1 LTEYSSMCKFI
12 FDFLFSYKKAH
23 DFNKEV
29 IVRGNKIKWIILL
42 VLFTFPSAFL
52 FSQAEQAQEI
62 LEKNQAGVVYL
73 TVLGD
78 EKETVAE
85 GSGFVVEQGVM
96 ATSYLLVSQ
105 AKSVTGKNF
114 KGKKVK
120 IEGILAVDK
129 KLNLAL
135 LKIKGKTPAL
145 SMGNSDELNMGKKV
159 YAVGADHSGEIGA
172 SEGTVRNILEIEPT
186 KRFVETSLSVPQSFN
201 GAPLIDVNGKVLGM
215 IVFLERRLKFILPS
229 NLMKTVQKKSLVKF
243 KNYQHEDYLATF
255 EGAFLA
261 GKVASLLDETGR
273 AQNYLEKVVELSP
286 MNIEPISLLASV
298 YNRQRN
304 YQKAASA
311 YQKVI
316 GLDSNRDDAYY
327 QLGIVNLRLGKYRD
341 AIVPLQKAVELN
353 LNYKD
358 AHFYTGNAYKELK
371 EHAKAVEAYENYLNL
386 KPEDPWEGYYR
397 LGLCRIELKQ
407 LEEAI
412 TALNEA
418 AKEKPQDIKTN
429 YYLAQAYDQANQYEK
444 AEETYK
450 LLAQLSPE
458 EADKYY
464 KAILFMYDK
473 AGNHEKAIEAAKS
486 IIELKPDSMGDI
498 YNLGLMYQKLKK
510 YDEAI
515 KTFNEILAI
524 NPADEYSHSNIGYI
538 YYIQKKYNK
547 SIAAFKKFVE
557 LSPDNADG
565 WFYIG
570 ICNMQLKKF
579 DAALEPLKKTIEL
592 RLDYSNG
599 NAIYNLAICYLNLH
613 DNYSAKELYN
623 KLKAINPQLAQK
635 LKQHIR

>member
-1 LTEYSSMCKFI
+1 MCKFI

-23 DFNKEV
+23 DIYKEV

-52 FSQAEQAQEI
+52 FSQAEQTQEI
-62 LEKNQAGVVYL
+62 LEKNQTGVVHL

-78 EKETVAE
+78 DKEIISE
-85 GSGFVVEQGVM
+85 GSGFVVERGVM

-105 AKSVTGKNF
+105 AKSVAGKNF

-129 KLNLAL
+129 NLNLVL

-159 YAVGADHSGEIGA
+159 YAVGIDEIGEIGA
-172 SEGTVRNILEIEPT
+172 SEGTVRNILELEPT
-186 KRFVETSLSVPQSFN
+186 KRFVETSLSIPQSFN
-201 GAPLIDVNGKVLGM
+201 GAPLADVNGKVLGM

-229 NLMKTVQKKSLVKF
+229 NLIKTVQKKSLVKF
-243 KNYQHEDYLATF
+243 KDYQHEDYLATF
-255 EGAFLA
+255 EGAYLA

-273 AQNYLEKVVELSP
+273 AQIYLEKVVELSP
-286 MNIEPISLLASV
+286 VNIEPISLLASV

-311 YQKVI
+311 YQKI
-316 GLDSNRDDAYY
+316 IELDNNRDDAHY

-341 AIVPLQKAVELN
+341 AIAPLQKAAELN
-353 LNYKD
+353 LDYKD

-371 EHAKAVEAYENYLNL
+371 EYAKAVEAYENYLNL

-464 KAILFMYDK
+464 KTILFMYDK
-473 AGNHEKAIEAAKS
+473 AGNHEKAIEAARS
-486 IIELKPDSMGDI
+486 IIELKPDSTGDI

-515 KTFNEILAI
+515 KTFNEVLAI
-524 NPADEYSHSNIGYI
+524 NPADEYSHSSIGYI

-557 LSPDNADG
+557 LAPDKVDG

-570 ICNMQLKKF
+570 ICNMQIKKF

-592 RLDYSNG
+592 RADYSDG

-623 KLKAINPQLAQK
+623 KLTGINPQLAQK

>member
-1 LTEYSSMCKFI
+1 M
-12 FDFLFSYKKAH
+12 
-23 DFNKEV
+23 
-29 IVRGNKIKWIILL
+29 RGNKIIWVILL

-52 FSQAEQAQEI
+52 FSQAEQPQKI
-62 LEKNQAGVVYL
+62 LETIQTGVVYL
-73 TVLGD
+73 SALGD
-78 EKETVAE
+78 DKEIISE
-85 GSGFVVEQGVM
+85 GSGFVVEKGVM

-105 AKSVTGKNF
+105 AKSVAGKNF

-129 KLNLAL
+129 NLNLAL

-159 YAVGADHSGEIGA
+159 YAVGIDELGKVAV
-172 SEGTVRNILEIEPT
+172 SEGKVRNILEIEPT
-186 KRFVETSLSVPQSFN
+186 KRFVETSLSIPQSFN

-229 NLMKTVQKKSLVKF
+229 NLMKKIPKKSVVKF
-243 KNYQHEDYLATF
+243 KDYQHEDYLATF
-255 EGAFLA
+255 EGAYLT

-273 AQNYLEKVVELSP
+273 AQTYMEKVVELSP
-286 MNIEPISLLASV
+286 TNIEAASLLASV

-316 GLDSNRDDAYY
+316 ELDNDADDAYY
-327 QLGIVNLRLGKYRD
+327 QLGIVNLRLRKYRE
-341 AIVPLQKAVELN
+341 AIAPLHKSVELN
-353 LNYKD
+353 PDYKD
-358 AHFYTGNAYKELK
+358 AYFYAGNAYAELK

-407 LEEAI
+407 FEEAI
-412 TALNEA
+412 TVLNEA

-429 YYLAQAYDQANQYEK
+429 YYLAKTYDQSNQYEK

-450 LLAQLSPE
+450 LLAQISPE

-473 AGNHEKAIEAAKS
+473 AGDHEKAIEAARS

-498 YNLGLMYQKLKK
+498 YNLGLMYQKQKR

-515 KTFNEILAI
+515 KTFNEVLAI
-524 NPADEYSHSNIGYI
+524 NPADEYSSSNIGYI

-557 LSPDNADG
+557 LAPDKADG

-570 ICNMQLKKF
+570 LCYMQIKKYES
-579 DAALEPLKKTIEL
+579 ALEPLKKTIEL
-592 RLDYSNG
+592 QPNYSNG
-599 NAIYNLAICYLNLH
+599 HAIYNLAICYLNLH
-613 DNYSAKELYN
+613 DNYSAKELLN
-623 KLKAINPQLAQK
+623 KLTAINLPLAQK

>member
-1 LTEYSSMCKFI
+1 MRGSKIRWLILFI
-12 FDFLFSYKKAH
+12 LIF
-23 DFNKEV
+23 
-29 IVRGNKIKWIILL
+29 
-42 VLFTFPSAFL
+42 FPSAL
-52 FSQAEQAQEI
+52 IFSQTEQTQEI
-62 LEKNQAGVVYL
+62 LEKNQTGVVYL

-85 GSGFVVEQGVM
+85 GSGFVVEKGVM

-105 AKSVTGKNF
+105 AKSMAGKNF

-129 KLNLAL
+129 NLNLAL

-159 YAVGADHSGEIGA
+159 YAVGGNELGEIGA
-172 SEGTVRNILEIEPT
+172 SEGTVRNILEIETT
-186 KRFVETSLSVPQSFN
+186 KRFIETSLSVPLNFN
-201 GAPLIDVNGKVLGM
+201 GAPLMDVNGKVLGM
-215 IVFLERRLKFILPS
+215 VVFLERTLKFILPS

-243 KNYQHEDYLATF
+243 QDYQHEDYLATF

-273 AQNYLEKVVELSP
+273 AQKYLEKVVKLSP

-304 YQKAASA
+304 YKEAAPA

-316 GLDSNRDDAYY
+316 ELDNNRDDAYY
-327 QLGIVNLRLGKYRD
+327 QLGIVNLRLEKYRD
-341 AIVPLQKAVELN
+341 SIAPLQQAVELN
-353 LNYKD
+353 PDLKD
-358 AHFYTGNAYKELK
+358 AYFYIGNAYKELK
-371 EHAKAVEAYENYLNL
+371 EHAKAVEAYESYLNL
-386 KPEDPWEGYYR
+386 KPEEPWEGYFR
-397 LGLCRIELKQ
+397 LGLSRIELKQ
-407 LEEAI
+407 FEEAT

-429 YYLAQAYDQANQYEK
+429 YYLAQAYEKANQYEK
-444 AEETYK
+444 AEEIYK

-464 KAILFMYDK
+464 KTILFMHDK
-473 AGNHEKAIEAAKS
+473 AGNHEKAIEAARS
-486 IIELKPDSMGDI
+486 IIELKPDSIGDI

-515 KTFNEILAI
+515 KTFNEVLAM
-524 NPADEYSHSNIGYI
+524 NPADQYSHSNIGYI
-538 YYIQKKYNK
+538 YYIQNKYTK
-547 SIAAFKKFVE
+547 SIAAFKKFVK
-557 LSPDNADG
+557 LSPDSADG

-579 DAALEPLKKTIEL
+579 DAALEPLQKTIEL
-592 RLDYSNG
+592 RFDYSNG

-623 KLKAINPQLAQK
+623 KLTPLNPQLAQK
-635 LKQHIR
+635 LKQHLR

>member
-1 LTEYSSMCKFI
+1 M
-12 FDFLFSYKKAH
+12 
-23 DFNKEV
+23 
-29 IVRGNKIKWIILL
+29 RGNKIKWIILL

-52 FSQAEQAQEI
+52 FSQAEQTQEI
-62 LEKNQAGVVYL
+62 LEKNQTGVVHL

-78 EKETVAE
+78 DKEIISE

-105 AKSVTGKNF
+105 AKSVAGKNF

-129 KLNLAL
+129 NLNLAL

-159 YAVGADHSGEIGA
+159 YAVGSDETGEIGA

-201 GAPLIDVNGKVLGM
+201 GAPLADVNGKVLGM
-215 IVFLERRLKFILPS
+215 IVFLERRLKYILPS
-229 NLMKTVQKKSLVKF
+229 NLIKTVQKKSLVKF
-243 KNYQHEDYLATF
+243 KDYQHEDYLATF

-304 YQKAASA
+304 YQKATSA

-316 GLDSNRDDAYY
+316 ELDSNRDDAHY

-341 AIVPLQKAVELN
+341 AIAPLQKAVELN
-353 LNYKD
+353 LDYKD

-371 EHAKAVEAYENYLNL
+371 EYAKAVEAYENYLNL
-386 KPEDPWEGYYR
+386 KPENPWEGYYR

-557 LSPDNADG
+557 LAPDKVDG

-570 ICNMQLKKF
+570 ICNMQIKKY
-579 DAALEPLKKTIEL
+579 DAALEPLEKTIEL

-623 KLKAINPQLAQK
+623 KLTGINPQLAQK

>member
-1 LTEYSSMCKFI
+1 M
-12 FDFLFSYKKAH
+12 
-23 DFNKEV
+23 
-29 IVRGNKIKWIILL
+29 RGNKIKWIIL
-42 VLFTFPSAFL
+42 FTLIFFPSAL
-52 FSQAEQAQEI
+52 TFSQTEQAQEI
-62 LEKNQAGVVYL
+62 LENNQAGVVYL

-85 GSGFVVEQGVM
+85 GSGFVIEQGVM

-129 KLNLAL
+129 NLNLAL

-145 SMGNSDELNMGKKV
+145 SMGNSDELGMGKKV
-159 YAVGADHSGEIGA
+159 YAVGVEETGQIGA

-201 GAPLIDVNGKVLGM
+201 GAPLIGVNGKVLGM

-243 KNYQHEDYLATF
+243 KDYQREDYLATF

-273 AQNYLEKVVELSP
+273 AQNYLEKVVKLSP
-286 MNIEPISLLASV
+286 MNIEPISLLADV

-304 YQKAASA
+304 YQRAASA

-316 GLDSNRDDAYY
+316 ELDNNRDDAYY

-353 LNYKD
+353 PDHKD

-464 KAILFMYDK
+464 KTILFMHDK
-473 AGNHEKAIEAAKS
+473 AGNHEKAIEAARS

-498 YNLGLMYQKLKK
+498 YNLGLMYQKIKK

-515 KTFNEILAI
+515 KTFNEVLAI
-524 NPADEYSHSNIGYI
+524 NPADQYSHSNIGYI
-538 YYIQKKYNK
+538 YYIQKKYSK
-547 SIAAFKKFVE
+547 SIAAFKKFLE

-570 ICNMQLKKF
+570 ICNMQLKKYES
-579 DAALEPLKKTIEL
+579 AIKPLQKTLEL

-599 NAIYNLAICYLNLH
+599 NAIYNLAIVYLNLK

-623 KLKAINPQLAQK
+623 KLTAINPQLAQK
-635 LKQHIR
+635 LKQHLR

>member
-1 LTEYSSMCKFI
+1 MCKFI
-12 FDFLFSYKKAH
+12 FYFSLSYKKTY

-29 IVRGNKIKWIILL
+29 TVRGNKTRWLI
-42 VLFTFPSAFL
+42 L
-52 FSQAEQAQEI
+52 FSLIFFTSALIFSQTEQAQEI
-62 LEKNQAGVVYL
+62 LDKNQTGVVYL

-105 AKSVTGKNF
+105 AKSLAGKNF

-129 KLNLAL
+129 NLNLAL
-135 LKIKGKTPAL
+135 LKIKRKTPAL
-145 SMGNSDELNMGKKV
+145 SLGDSDELGMGKKV
-159 YAVGADHSGEIGA
+159 YAVGADETGEIGA
-172 SEGTVRNILEIEPT
+172 SEGTVRNILEVEPT
-186 KRFVETSLSVPQSFN
+186 KRFVETSLSVPQTFN
-201 GAPLIDVNGKVLGM
+201 GAPLLDVNGKVLGM
-215 IVFLERRLKFILPS
+215 VVFLERRLKFTVPS
-229 NLMKTVQKKSLVKF
+229 NLIKTVQKKSVVKF
-243 KNYQHEDYLATF
+243 KDYQHEDYLETF

-273 AQNYLEKVVELSP
+273 AQKYLEKVVELSP
-286 MNIEPISLLASV
+286 MNIEAVSLLASV

-304 YQKAASA
+304 YQKAASI

-316 GLDSNRDDAYY
+316 ELDDNMYDAHY
-327 QLGIVNLRLGKYRD
+327 QLGIVYLRLGKYRE
-341 AIVPLQKAVELN
+341 AIAPLQKAVELN
-353 LNYKD
+353 PDYKD

-371 EHAKAVEAYENYLNL
+371 EIAEAVEAYENYLNL
-386 KPEDPWEGYYR
+386 KPEEPWEAYYR

-407 LEEAI
+407 FEEAI

-418 AKEKPQDIKTN
+418 AKVKPQDIKTN
-429 YYLAQAYDQANQYEK
+429 YYLAQAYEQASQYEK

-450 LLAQLSPE
+450 LLAKITPE

-464 KAILFMYDK
+464 KTILFMYDK
-473 AGNHEKAIEAAKS
+473 AGIHEKAIEAAKS
-486 IIELKPDSMGDI
+486 IIELKPDSTADI
-498 YNLGLMYQKLKK
+498 YNLGLMYQKHKK

-515 KTFNEILAI
+515 KTFNEVLAI
-524 NPADEYSHSNIGYI
+524 NPADEYSYSNIGYI
-538 YYIQKKYNK
+538 NYLQKKYNS
-547 SIAAFKKFVE
+547 SIAAFRKFVE
-557 LSPDNADG
+557 LAPDNADG

-570 ICNMQLKKF
+570 ICYMQLKKF

-592 RLDYSNG
+592 RPDYSNG

-613 DNYSAKELYN
+613 DNYSAKEMYN
-623 KLKAINPQLAQK
+623 KLKAINPGLAQK
-635 LKQHIR
+635 LSQHIR

>member
-1 LTEYSSMCKFI
+1 MCKFV

-23 DFNKEV
+23 DIYKEV

-42 VLFTFPSAFL
+42 VIFIFPAAFL
-52 FSQAEQAQEI
+52 FSQAEQTQEI

-78 EKETVAE
+78 DKEIISE

-105 AKSVTGKNF
+105 AKSVAGKNF

-129 KLNLAL
+129 NLNLAL

-159 YAVGADHSGEIGA
+159 YAIGSDKNGEIGA

-186 KRFVETSLSVPQSFN
+186 KRFVETSLYIPQSFS
-201 GAPLIDVNGKVLGM
+201 GAPLADVNGKVLGM
-215 IVFLERRLKFILPS
+215 VVFLEMRLKFILPS
-229 NLMKTVQKKSLVKF
+229 NLMQTLQKKSLVKF
-243 KNYQHEDYLATF
+243 KDYQHEDYLATF

-316 GLDSNRDDAYY
+316 ELDNNRDDAHY
-327 QLGIVNLRLGKYRD
+327 QLGIVNLRLRKYRE
-341 AIVPLQKAVELN
+341 AIAPLQKSVELN
-353 LNYKD
+353 PDHKD

-397 LGLCRIELKQ
+397 LGLYRIELKQ
-407 LEEAI
+407 FEEAT

-592 RLDYSNG
+592 RLDYSMG

-623 KLKAINPQLAQK
+623 KLTGINPQLAQK

>member
-1 LTEYSSMCKFI
+1 M
-12 FDFLFSYKKAH
+12 
-23 DFNKEV
+23 
-29 IVRGNKIKWIILL
+29 RGNKIRWLILFIL
-42 VLFTFPSAFL
+42 IFFPSAL
-52 FSQAEQAQEI
+52 IFSQTEQAQEI

-105 AKSVTGKNF
+105 AKSLEGKNF

-120 IEGILAVDK
+120 IQGILAVDK
-129 KLNLAL
+129 NLNIAL
-135 LKIKGKTPAL
+135 LQIKGKAPAL
-145 SMGNSDELNMGKKV
+145 SLGNSDELDMGKKV
-159 YAVGADHSGEIGA
+159 FAVGSNESGEIGA
-172 SEGTVRNILEIEPT
+172 SEGSVKNILEFEPAKGHFEPA
-186 KRFVETSLSVPQSFN
+186 KRFVETSLSVPPSFN

-215 IVFLERRLKFILPS
+215 IVFLERSLKFILPS
-229 NLMKTVQKKSLVKF
+229 NLMKTLQKKSLVKF
-243 KNYQHEDYLATF
+243 KDYQHEDYLTTF

-316 GLDSNRDDAYY
+316 ELDNNRDDAYY
-327 QLGIVNLRLGKYRD
+327 QLGIINLRLGKYRE
-341 AIVPLQKAVELN
+341 AIAPLQKAVELN
-353 LNYKD
+353 PDHKD
-358 AHFYTGNAYKELK
+358 AYFYTGNAYKELK
-371 EHAKAVEAYENYLNL
+371 ELANAVEAYENYLNL

-407 LEEAI
+407 FEEAI

-418 AKEKPQDIKTN
+418 AKEKPQDIKTY

-458 EADKYY
+458 EAENYY
-464 KAILFMYDK
+464 KTILFMYDK
-473 AGNHEKAIEAAKS
+473 AGNTEKAIEAARS
-486 IIELKPDSMGDI
+486 IIELKPDSIGDI
-498 YNLGLMYQKLKK
+498 YNLGLMYQKHKR

-515 KTFNEILAI
+515 KTFNEVLAI

-538 YYIQKKYNK
+538 YYIQNKFSK

-557 LSPDNADG
+557 LAPDNADG

-570 ICNMQLKKF
+570 ICNMQLKKY
-579 DAALEPLKKTIEL
+579 DAAVEPLKKTIEL
-592 RLDYSNG
+592 RPDYSNG

-613 DNYSAKELYN
+613 DNYSAKELHN
-623 KLKAINPQLAQK
+623 KLTAINPQLAQK

>member
-1 LTEYSSMCKFI
+1 MCRFI
-12 FDFLFSYKKAH
+12 FYFLLSYKNAH

-29 IVRGNKIKWIILL
+29 IVRGNKIRWLILFIL
-42 VLFTFPSAFL
+42 IFFPSAL
-52 FSQAEQAQEI
+52 IFSQTEQTQEI
-62 LEKNQAGVVYL
+62 LEKNQRGVVYL

-105 AKSVTGKNF
+105 AKSMAGKNF

-129 KLNLAL
+129 NLNLAL

-159 YAVGADHSGEIGA
+159 YAVGSNESGEIGA

-186 KRFVETSLSVPQSFN
+186 KRFVETSLSIPQSFN
-201 GAPLIDVNGKVLGM
+201 GAPLMDVNGKVLGM
-215 IVFLERRLKFILPS
+215 VVFLERTLKFILPS

-243 KNYQHEDYLATF
+243 KDYQHEDYLATF

-261 GKVASLLDETGR
+261 GKVASLLDETGK
-273 AQNYLEKVVELSP
+273 AQKYLEKVVKLSP

-304 YQKAASA
+304 YREAATA

-316 GLDSNRDDAYY
+316 ELDNNRDDAYY

-341 AIVPLQKAVELN
+341 SIAPLQQAVELN
-353 LNYKD
+353 PDLKD
-358 AHFYTGNAYKELK
+358 AYFYVGNAYKELK
-371 EHAKAVEAYENYLNL
+371 EPAKAVEAYENYLNL
-386 KPEDPWEGYYR
+386 KPEDPWEGYLH
-397 LGLCRIELKQ
+397 LGLSRIELKQ
-407 LEEAI
+407 FEEAS

-418 AKEKPQDIKTN
+418 AKAKPQDIKTN
-429 YYLAQAYDQANQYEK
+429 YYLAQAYEKANQYEK

-458 EADKYY
+458 EADTYY
-464 KAILFMYDK
+464 KSILYMHDK
-473 AGNHEKAIEAAKS
+473 AGNHEKAIETARS
-486 IIELKPDSMGDI
+486 IIELKPDSTQDI

-515 KTFNEILAI
+515 KTFNEVLAM
-524 NPADEYSHSNIGYI
+524 NPADPYSHSNIGYI
-538 YYIQKKYNK
+538 YYIQNKYSK

-579 DAALEPLKKTIEL
+579 VAALEPLKKTIEL
-592 RLDYSNG
+592 RADYSNG

-623 KLKAINPQLAQK
+623 KLTPLNPQLAQK

>member
-1 LTEYSSMCKFI
+1 M
-12 FDFLFSYKKAH
+12 
-23 DFNKEV
+23 
-29 IVRGNKIKWIILL
+29 RGNKIKWIIL
-42 VLFTFPSAFL
+42 FTLIFFPSAL
-52 FSQAEQAQEI
+52 IFSQTEQAQEI

-85 GSGFVVEQGVM
+85 GSGFVVEKGVM

-105 AKSVTGKNF
+105 AKSVAGKNF

-129 KLNLAL
+129 NLNLAL

-145 SMGNSDELNMGKKV
+145 SMGNSDELSMGKKV
-159 YAVGADHSGEIGA
+159 YGVGVDESGEIGA

-243 KNYQHEDYLATF
+243 KDYQHEDYLATF
-255 EGAFLA
+255 EGAYLT

-273 AQNYLEKVVELSP
+273 AQIYLEKVVELSP

-304 YQKAASA
+304 YQRAASA
-311 YQKVI
+311 YQEVI
-316 GLDSNRDDAYY
+316 ELDNNRDDAYY
-327 QLGIVNLRLGKYRD
+327 QLGIVNLRLGKYSD
-341 AIVPLQKAVELN
+341 AIAPLQKAVELN
-353 LNYKD
+353 LDHKD

-386 KPEDPWEGYYR
+386 KPENPWEGYYR

-407 LEEAI
+407 FEEAI

-450 LLAQLSPE
+450 LLAQLTPE

-464 KAILFMYDK
+464 KTILFMYDK
-473 AGNHEKAIEAAKS
+473 AGNHEKAIEAARS
-486 IIELKPDSMGDI
+486 IIELKPDSTGDI
-498 YNLGLMYQKLKK
+498 YNLGLMYQKQKK
-510 YDEAI
+510 YNEAI
-515 KTFNEILAI
+515 KTFNEVLAI
-524 NPADEYSHSNIGYI
+524 NPADEYSHSSIGYI

-557 LSPDNADG
+557 LSPDSADG

-579 DAALEPLKKTIEL
+579 DAALEPLKKTIEI
-592 RLDYSNG
+592 RLEYSNG

-623 KLKAINPQLAQK
+623 KLTGVNPQLAQK
-635 LKQHIR
+635 LKEHIR

>member
-1 LTEYSSMCKFI
+1 
-12 FDFLFSYKKAH
+12 
-23 DFNKEV
+23 
-29 IVRGNKIKWIILL
+29 VRGNKIKWIIL
-42 VLFTFPSAFL
+42 FTLIFFPSAL
-52 FSQAEQAQEI
+52 IFSQTEQAQEI

-78 EKETVAE
+78 DKEIISE
-85 GSGFVVEQGVM
+85 GSGFVVGQGVM

-105 AKSVTGKNF
+105 AKSLVGNNF

-129 KLNLAL
+129 NLNLAL

-145 SMGNSDELNMGKKV
+145 IMGNSDELNMGKKI
-159 YAVGADHSGEIGA
+159 YAVGSDETGEIGA
-172 SEGTVRNILEIEPT
+172 SEGTVRNILELEPT
-186 KRFVETSLSVPQSFN
+186 KRFVETSLSIPQSFN

-243 KNYQHEDYLATF
+243 KDYQHEDYLETF

-286 MNIEPISLLASV
+286 VNIEPISLLASV
-298 YNRQRN
+298 YNNQRN
-304 YQKAASA
+304 YQKAVSA

-316 GLDSNRDDAYY
+316 ELDNNRDDAHY
-327 QLGIVNLRLGKYRD
+327 QLGIVFLRLGKYRD
-341 AIVPLQKAVELN
+341 AIAPLQKSVELN
-353 LNYKD
+353 PDHKD

-386 KPEDPWEGYYR
+386 KPENPWEGYYR

-450 LLAQLSPE
+450 LLAKLSPE
-458 EADKYY
+458 EATNYY
-464 KAILFMYDK
+464 KTILFMYDK

-486 IIELKPDSMGDI
+486 IIELKPDSTGDI
-498 YNLGLMYQKLKK
+498 YNLGLMYQKQKK

-515 KTFNEILAI
+515 KTFNEVLAI

-538 YYIQKKYNK
+538 YYTQKKYNK
-547 SIAAFKKFVE
+547 SIAAFKKHVE
-557 LSPDNADG
+557 LFPDNADG

-623 KLKAINPQLAQK
+623 KLTGVNPQLAQK

>member
-1 LTEYSSMCKFI
+1 
-12 FDFLFSYKKAH
+12 
-23 DFNKEV
+23 
-29 IVRGNKIKWIILL
+29 VRGSKIRWLILFIL
-42 VLFTFPSAFL
+42 IFFPSAL
-52 FSQAEQAQEI
+52 IFSQTEQTQEI
-62 LEKNQAGVVYL
+62 LEKNQTGVVYL

-85 GSGFVVEQGVM
+85 GSGFVVEKGVM

-105 AKSVTGKNF
+105 AKSMAGKNF

-129 KLNLAL
+129 NLNLAL

-159 YAVGADHSGEIGA
+159 YAVGGNELGEIGA
-172 SEGTVRNILEIEPT
+172 SEGTVRNILEIETT
-186 KRFVETSLSVPQSFN
+186 KRFIETSLSVPLNFN
-201 GAPLIDVNGKVLGM
+201 GAPLMDVNGKVLGM
-215 IVFLERRLKFILPS
+215 VVFLERTLKFILPS

-243 KNYQHEDYLATF
+243 QDYQHEDYLATF

-273 AQNYLEKVVELSP
+273 AQKYLEKVVKLSP

-304 YQKAASA
+304 YKEAAPA

-316 GLDSNRDDAYY
+316 ELDNNRDDAYY
-327 QLGIVNLRLGKYRD
+327 QLGIVNLRLEKYRD
-341 AIVPLQKAVELN
+341 SIAPLQQAVELN
-353 LNYKD
+353 PDLKD
-358 AHFYTGNAYKELK
+358 AYFYIGNAYKELK
-371 EHAKAVEAYENYLNL
+371 EHAKAVEAYESYLNL
-386 KPEDPWEGYYR
+386 KPEEPWEGYFR
-397 LGLCRIELKQ
+397 LGLSRIELKQ
-407 LEEAI
+407 FEEAT

-429 YYLAQAYDQANQYEK
+429 YYLAQAYEKANQYEK
-444 AEETYK
+444 AEEIYK

-464 KAILFMYDK
+464 KTILFMHDK
-473 AGNHEKAIEAAKS
+473 AGNHEKAIEAARS
-486 IIELKPDSMGDI
+486 IIELKPDSIGDI

-515 KTFNEILAI
+515 KTFNEVLAM
-524 NPADEYSHSNIGYI
+524 NPADQYSHSNIGYI
-538 YYIQKKYNK
+538 YYIQNKYTK
-547 SIAAFKKFVE
+547 SIAAFKKFVK
-557 LSPDNADG
+557 LSPDSADG

-579 DAALEPLKKTIEL
+579 DAALEPLQKTIEL
-592 RLDYSNG
+592 RFDYSNG

-623 KLKAINPQLAQK
+623 KLTPLNPQLAQK
-635 LKQHIR
+635 LKQHLR

>member
-1 LTEYSSMCKFI
+1 MRGSKIRWLILFI
-12 FDFLFSYKKAH
+12 LIF
-23 DFNKEV
+23 
-29 IVRGNKIKWIILL
+29 
-42 VLFTFPSAFL
+42 FPSAL
-52 FSQAEQAQEI
+52 IFSQTEQTQEI
-62 LEKNQAGVVYL
+62 LEKNQTGVVYL

-85 GSGFVVEQGVM
+85 GSGFVVEKGVM

-105 AKSVTGKNF
+105 AKSMAGKNF

-129 KLNLAL
+129 NLNLAL

-159 YAVGADHSGEIGA
+159 YAVGGNELGEIGA
-172 SEGTVRNILEIEPT
+172 SEGTVRNILEIETT
-186 KRFVETSLSVPQSFN
+186 KRFIETSLSVPLNFN
-201 GAPLIDVNGKVLGM
+201 GAPLMDVNGKVLGM
-215 IVFLERRLKFILPS
+215 VVFLERTLKFILPS

-243 KNYQHEDYLATF
+243 QDYQHEDYLATF

-273 AQNYLEKVVELSP
+273 AQKYLEKVVKLSP

-304 YQKAASA
+304 YKEAAPA

-316 GLDSNRDDAYY
+316 ELDNNRDDAYY
-327 QLGIVNLRLGKYRD
+327 QLGIVNLRLEKYRD
-341 AIVPLQKAVELN
+341 SIAPLQQAVELN
-353 LNYKD
+353 PDLKD
-358 AHFYTGNAYKELK
+358 AYFYIGNAYKELK
-371 EHAKAVEAYENYLNL
+371 EHAKAVEAYESYLNL
-386 KPEDPWEGYYR
+386 KPEEPWEGYFR
-397 LGLCRIELKQ
+397 LGLSRIELKQ
-407 LEEAI
+407 FKEAT
-412 TALNEA
+412 TALKEA

-429 YYLAQAYDQANQYEK
+429 YYLAQAYEKANQYEK
-444 AEETYK
+444 AEEIYK

-464 KAILFMYDK
+464 KTILFMHDK
-473 AGNHEKAIEAAKS
+473 AGNHEKAIEAARS
-486 IIELKPDSMGDI
+486 IIELKPDSIGDI

-515 KTFNEILAI
+515 KTFNEVLAM
-524 NPADEYSHSNIGYI
+524 NPADQYSHSNIGYI
-538 YYIQKKYNK
+538 YYIQNKYTK
-547 SIAAFKKFVE
+547 SIAAFKKFVK
-557 LSPDNADG
+557 LSPDSADG

-579 DAALEPLKKTIEL
+579 DAALEPLQKTIEL
-592 RLDYSNG
+592 RFDYSNG

-623 KLKAINPQLAQK
+623 KLTPLNPQLAQK
-635 LKQHIR
+635 LKQHLR

>member
-1 LTEYSSMCKFI
+1 L
-12 FDFLFSYKKAH
+12 
-23 DFNKEV
+23 EV

-52 FSQAEQAQEI
+52 FSQAEQTQEI
-62 LEKNQAGVVYL
+62 LEKNQTGVIYL
-73 TVLGD
+73 SALGD
-78 EKETVAE
+78 DKEIISE

-105 AKSVTGKNF
+105 AKSVAGKNF

-129 KLNLAL
+129 NLNLAL

-159 YAVGADHSGEIGA
+159 YAVGGDETGEIGA

-186 KRFVETSLSVPQSFN
+186 KRFVETSLSIPQSFN

-243 KNYQHEDYLATF
+243 KDWQHEDYLATF

-261 GKVASLLDETGR
+261 GKAASLLDETGR

-298 YNRQRN
+298 YNKQRN
-304 YQKAASA
+304 YHKAAST

-316 GLDSNRDDAYY
+316 ELDNNRDDAHY

-341 AIVPLQKAVELN
+341 AIAPLQKSVELN
-353 LNYKD
+353 PDYKN

-464 KAILFMYDK
+464 KTILFMYDK
-473 AGNHEKAIEAAKS
+473 AGNHEKAIEAARS
-486 IIELKPDSMGDI
+486 IIELKPDSTGDI

-510 YDEAI
+510 YNEAI
-515 KTFNEILAI
+515 KTFNEVLAI
-524 NPADEYSHSNIGYI
+524 NPADEYSHSSIGYI

-557 LSPDNADG
+557 LSPDKADG

-570 ICNMQLKKF
+570 ICNMQIKKY

-592 RLDYSNG
+592 RPDYSDG

-623 KLKAINPQLAQK
+623 KLTGINPQLAQK

>member
-1 LTEYSSMCKFI
+1 M
-12 FDFLFSYKKAH
+12 
-23 DFNKEV
+23 
-29 IVRGNKIKWIILL
+29 RGNKIKWIILL
-42 VLFTFPSAFL
+42 ILFTFPSAFL
-52 FSQAEQAQEI
+52 FSQAEQTQEI
-62 LEKNQAGVVYL
+62 LEKNQTGVIYL
-73 TVLGD
+73 SALGD
-78 EKETVAE
+78 DKEIISE

-105 AKSVTGKNF
+105 AKSVAGKNF

-129 KLNLAL
+129 NLNLAL

-159 YAVGADHSGEIGA
+159 YAVGGDETGEIGA

-186 KRFVETSLSVPQSFN
+186 KRFVETSLSIPQSFN

-243 KNYQHEDYLATF
+243 KDWQHEDYLATF

-298 YNRQRN
+298 YNKQRN
-304 YQKAASA
+304 YHKAALT

-316 GLDSNRDDAYY
+316 ELDNNRDDAHY

-341 AIVPLQKAVELN
+341 AIAPLQKSAELN
-353 LNYKD
+353 PDYKN

-464 KAILFMYDK
+464 KTILFMYDK
-473 AGNHEKAIEAAKS
+473 AGNHEKAIEAARS
-486 IIELKPDSMGDI
+486 IIELKPDSTGDI

-510 YDEAI
+510 YNEAI
-515 KTFNEILAI
+515 KTFNEVLAI
-524 NPADEYSHSNIGYI
+524 NPADEYSHSSIGYI

-557 LSPDNADG
+557 LSPDKADG

-570 ICNMQLKKF
+570 ICNMQIKKY

-592 RLDYSNG
+592 RPDYSDG

-623 KLKAINPQLAQK
+623 KLRAINPGLAQK
-635 LKQHIR
+635 LNQHIR

>member
-1 LTEYSSMCKFI
+1 
-12 FDFLFSYKKAH
+12 
-23 DFNKEV
+23 
-29 IVRGNKIKWIILL
+29 VRGSKIRWLILFIL
-42 VLFTFPSAFL
+42 IFFPSAL
-52 FSQAEQAQEI
+52 IFSQTEQTQEI
-62 LEKNQAGVVYL
+62 LEKNQTGVVYL

-85 GSGFVVEQGVM
+85 GSGFVVEKGVM

-105 AKSVTGKNF
+105 AKSMAGKNF

-129 KLNLAL
+129 NLNLAL

-159 YAVGADHSGEIGA
+159 YAVGGNELGEIGA
-172 SEGTVRNILEIEPT
+172 SEGTVRNILEIETT
-186 KRFVETSLSVPQSFN
+186 KRFIETSLSVPLNFN
-201 GAPLIDVNGKVLGM
+201 GAPLMDVNGKVLGM
-215 IVFLERRLKFILPS
+215 VVFLERTLKFILPS

-243 KNYQHEDYLATF
+243 QDYQHEDYLATF

-273 AQNYLEKVVELSP
+273 AQKYLEKVVKLSP

-304 YQKAASA
+304 YKEAAPA

-316 GLDSNRDDAYY
+316 ELDNNRDDAYY
-327 QLGIVNLRLGKYRD
+327 QLGIVNLRLEKYRD
-341 AIVPLQKAVELN
+341 SIAPLQQAVELN
-353 LNYKD
+353 PDLKD
-358 AHFYTGNAYKELK
+358 AYFYIGNAYKELK
-371 EHAKAVEAYENYLNL
+371 EPAKAVEAYESYLNL
-386 KPEDPWEGYYR
+386 KPEEPWEGYFR
-397 LGLCRIELKQ
+397 LGLSRIELKQ
-407 LEEAI
+407 FEEAT
-412 TALNEA
+412 TALKEA

-429 YYLAQAYDQANQYEK
+429 YYLAQAYEKANQYEK
-444 AEETYK
+444 AEEIYK

-464 KAILFMYDK
+464 KTILFMHDK
-473 AGNHEKAIEAAKS
+473 AGNHEKAIEAARS
-486 IIELKPDSMGDI
+486 IIELKPDSIGDI

-515 KTFNEILAI
+515 KTFNEVLAM
-524 NPADEYSHSNIGYI
+524 NPADQYSHSNIGYI
-538 YYIQKKYNK
+538 YYIQNKYTK
-547 SIAAFKKFVE
+547 SIAAFKKFVK
-557 LSPDNADG
+557 LSPDSADG

-579 DAALEPLKKTIEL
+579 DAALEPLQKTIEL
-592 RLDYSNG
+592 RFDYSNG

-623 KLKAINPQLAQK
+623 KLTPLNPQLAQK
-635 LKQHIR
+635 LKQHLR

>member
-1 LTEYSSMCKFI
+1 MCKFI
-12 FDFLFSYKKAH
+12 FYFLLSYKNAH

-29 IVRGNKIKWIILL
+29 IVRGNKIRWLILFIL
-42 VLFTFPSAFL
+42 IFFPSAL
-52 FSQAEQAQEI
+52 IFSQTEQTQEI
-62 LEKNQAGVVYL
+62 LEKNQRGVVYL
-73 TVLGD
+73 TALGD

-105 AKSVTGKNF
+105 AKSMAGKNF

-129 KLNLAL
+129 NLNLAL

-159 YAVGADHSGEIGA
+159 YAVGSNELGEIGA
-172 SEGTVRNILEIEPT
+172 SEGTVRNILEIEIT
-186 KRFVETSLSVPQSFN
+186 KRFIETSLSVPLNFN
-201 GAPLIDVNGKVLGM
+201 GAPLMDVNGKVLGM
-215 IVFLERRLKFILPS
+215 VVFLERTLKFILPS
-229 NLMKTVQKKSLVKF
+229 NLIKTVQKKSLVKF
-243 KNYQHEDYLATF
+243 KDYQREDYLATF

-261 GKVASLLDETGR
+261 GKVASLLDETGK
-273 AQNYLEKVVELSP
+273 AQKYLEKVVKLSP
-286 MNIEPISLLASV
+286 MNIESISLLASV

-304 YQKAASA
+304 YREAATA

-316 GLDSNRDDAYY
+316 ELDNNRDDAYY

-341 AIVPLQKAVELN
+341 SIAPLQKAVELN
-353 LNYKD
+353 PDLKD
-358 AHFYTGNAYKELK
+358 AHFYAGNAYKELK
-371 EHAKAVEAYENYLNL
+371 ELAKAVEAYENYLNL

-429 YYLAQAYDQANQYEK
+429 YHLAQAYDQANQYEK

-464 KAILFMYDK
+464 KAILFMHDK
-473 AGNHEKAIEAAKS
+473 AGNHEKAIEAARS
-486 IIELKPDSMGDI
+486 IIELKPDSTQDI

-515 KTFNEILAI
+515 KTFNEVLAM
-524 NPADEYSHSNIGYI
+524 NPADPYSHSNIGYI
-538 YYIQKKYNK
+538 YYIQNKYSK

-579 DAALEPLKKTIEL
+579 DAALKPLQKTIEL
-592 RLDYSNG
+592 RFDYSNG

-623 KLKAINPQLAQK
+623 KLTPLNPQLAQK

>member
-1 LTEYSSMCKFI
+1 M
-12 FDFLFSYKKAH
+12 
-23 DFNKEV
+23 
-29 IVRGNKIKWIILL
+29 RGNKIRWLILFIL
-42 VLFTFPSAFL
+42 IFFPSAL
-52 FSQAEQAQEI
+52 IFSQTEQAQEI
-62 LEKNQAGVVYL
+62 LKKNQTGVVYL

-105 AKSVTGKNF
+105 AKSIVGNNF
-114 KGKKVK
+114 KGKKVN

-129 KLNLAL
+129 NLNLAL
-135 LKIKGKTPAL
+135 LKIKGNTPAL
-145 SMGNSDELNMGKKV
+145 SMGNSDELGMGKKV
-159 YAVGADHSGEIGA
+159 YAVGSDESGEIGA

-215 IVFLERRLKFILPS
+215 IVFLERSLKFILPS
-229 NLMKTVQKKSLVKF
+229 NLMKTLQKKSLVKF
-243 KNYQHEDYLATF
+243 KDYQHEDYLTTF

-316 GLDSNRDDAYY
+316 ELDNNRDDAYY

-341 AIVPLQKAVELN
+341 AIAPLQKAVELN
-353 LNYKD
+353 PDHKD

-371 EHAKAVEAYENYLNL
+371 ELANAVEAYENYLNL

-407 LEEAI
+407 FEEAI

-450 LLAQLSPE
+450 LLAKLSPE

-464 KAILFMYDK
+464 KTILFMYDK

-486 IIELKPDSMGDI
+486 IIELKPDSTGDI
-498 YNLGLMYQKLKK
+498 YNLGLMYQKHNR

-515 KTFNEILAI
+515 KTFNEVLAI

-538 YYIQKKYNK
+538 YYIQNKFSK

-557 LSPDNADG
+557 LAPDKADG

-592 RLDYSNG
+592 RPDYSNG

-623 KLKAINPQLAQK
+623 KLTAINPQLAQK

>member
-1 LTEYSSMCKFI
+1 M
-12 FDFLFSYKKAH
+12 
-23 DFNKEV
+23 
-29 IVRGNKIKWIILL
+29 RGNRVKWLILF
-42 VLFTFPSAFL
+42 VLILFPSTL
-52 FSQAEQAQEI
+52 IFSQTEQAQAI

-78 EKETVAE
+78 EKETIAE
-85 GSGFVVEQGVM
+85 GSGFVVEHGVM

-105 AKSVTGKNF
+105 AESLAGINF

-129 KLNLAL
+129 NLNIAL
-135 LKIKGKTPAL
+135 LKIKGNTPAL
-145 SMGNSDELNMGKKV
+145 SFGNSDELSLGKKV
-159 YAVGADHSGEIGA
+159 YAVGSDETGEIGA
-172 SEGTVRNILEIEPT
+172 SEGTVRTILELEPA
-186 KRFVETSLSVPQSFN
+186 KRFVETSLSPPQSFN

-215 IVFLERRLKFILPS
+215 IAFLERRLKFIIPS
-229 NLMKTVQKKSLVKF
+229 NLMKTLQKKTVVKF
-243 KNYQHEDYLATF
+243 KDYQHEDYLATF

-261 GKVASLLDETGR
+261 GKVASLLDETGI
-273 AQNYLEKVVELSP
+273 AQKYLEKTVELSP
-286 MNIEPISLLASV
+286 MNIEPVSLLASV

-304 YQKAASA
+304 YQKAAST
-311 YQKVI
+311 YQKVVE
-316 GLDSNRDDAYY
+316 LDSNMDDAHY
-327 QLGIVNLRLGKYRD
+327 QLGIVYLRLGKYRD
-341 AIVPLQKAVELN
+341 AIAPLQKAVELN
-353 LNYKD
+353 PDYKD
-358 AHFYTGNAYKELK
+358 AYFYTGNAYKELK
-371 EHAKAVEAYENYLNL
+371 ELAKAVEAYENYLNL

-397 LGLCRIELKQ
+397 LALCRIELKQ
-407 LEEAI
+407 FEEAI

-429 YYLAQAYDQANQYEK
+429 YYLAQAYEQANQYEK

-450 LLAQLSPE
+450 LLAQISPE

-464 KAILFMYDK
+464 KTILFMYDK

-486 IIELKPDSMGDI
+486 IIELKPDSTADI
-498 YNLGLMYQKLKK
+498 YNLGLMYQKHKR

-515 KTFNEILAI
+515 KTFNEVLAI

-538 YYIQKKYNK
+538 HYVQKKYTK

-557 LSPDNADG
+557 LAPDNADG

-592 RLDYSNG
+592 RPDYSNG

-613 DNYSAKELYN
+613 DNYSAKEMYN
-623 KLKAINPQLAQK
+623 KLKTINPELAQK
-635 LKQHIR
+635 LSQHIR

>member
-1 LTEYSSMCKFI
+1 M
-12 FDFLFSYKKAH
+12 
-23 DFNKEV
+23 
-29 IVRGNKIKWIILL
+29 RGNRVKWLILF
-42 VLFTFPSAFL
+42 VLILFPSTL
-52 FSQAEQAQEI
+52 IFSQTEQAQAI

-78 EKETVAE
+78 EKETIAE
-85 GSGFVVEQGVM
+85 GSGFVVEHGVM

-105 AKSVTGKNF
+105 AESLAGINF

-129 KLNLAL
+129 NLNIAL
-135 LKIKGKTPAL
+135 LKIKGNTPAL
-145 SMGNSDELNMGKKV
+145 SFGNSDELSLGKKV
-159 YAVGADHSGEIGA
+159 YAVGSDETGEIGA
-172 SEGTVRNILEIEPT
+172 SEGTVRTILELEPA
-186 KRFVETSLSVPQSFN
+186 KKFVETSLSPPESFN

-215 IVFLERRLKFILPS
+215 IAFLERRLKFIIPS
-229 NLMKTVQKKSLVKF
+229 NLMKTLQKKTVVKF
-243 KNYQHEDYLATF
+243 KDYQHEDYLATF

-261 GKVASLLDETGR
+261 GKVASLLDETGI
-273 AQNYLEKVVELSP
+273 AQKYLEKTVELSP
-286 MNIEPISLLASV
+286 MNIEPVSLLASV

-304 YQKAASA
+304 YQKAAST
-311 YQKVI
+311 YQKVVE
-316 GLDSNRDDAYY
+316 LDSNMDDAHY
-327 QLGIVNLRLGKYRD
+327 QLGIVYLRLGKYRD
-341 AIVPLQKAVELN
+341 AIAPLQKAVELN
-353 LNYKD
+353 PDYKD
-358 AHFYTGNAYKELK
+358 AYFYTGNAYKELK
-371 EHAKAVEAYENYLNL
+371 ELAKAVEAYENYLNL

-407 LEEAI
+407 FEEAI

-429 YYLAQAYDQANQYEK
+429 YYLAQAYEQANQYEK

-450 LLAQLSPE
+450 LLAQISPE
-458 EADKYY
+458 EADRYY
-464 KAILFMYDK
+464 KTILFMYDK

-486 IIELKPDSMGDI
+486 IIELKPDSTADI
-498 YNLGLMYQKLKK
+498 YNLGLMYQKHKR

-515 KTFNEILAI
+515 KTFNEVLAI

-538 YYIQKKYNK
+538 HYVQKKYTK

-557 LSPDNADG
+557 LAPDNADG

-592 RLDYSNG
+592 RPDYSNG

-613 DNYSAKELYN
+613 DNYSAKEMYN
-623 KLKAINPQLAQK
+623 KLKTINPELAQK
-635 LKQHIR
+635 LSQHIR

>member
-1 LTEYSSMCKFI
+1 M
-12 FDFLFSYKKAH
+12 
-23 DFNKEV
+23 
-29 IVRGNKIKWIILL
+29 RGNKIKWIILL
-42 VLFTFPSAFL
+42 VIFTFPSAFL
-52 FSQAEQAQEI
+52 FSQAEQTQEI
-62 LEKNQAGVVYL
+62 LEKNQTGVVHL

-78 EKETVAE
+78 DKEIISE

-105 AKSVTGKNF
+105 AKSVAGKNF

-129 KLNLAL
+129 NLNLAL

-159 YAVGADHSGEIGA
+159 YAVGIDEIGEIGA
-172 SEGTVRNILEIEPT
+172 SEGTVRNILELEPT
-186 KRFVETSLSVPQSFN
+186 KRFVETSLSIPQSFN
-201 GAPLIDVNGKVLGM
+201 GAPLADVNGKVLGM

-243 KNYQHEDYLATF
+243 KDYQHEDYLATF

-273 AQNYLEKVVELSP
+273 AQIYLEKVVELSP
-286 MNIEPISLLASV
+286 VNIEPISLLASV

-304 YQKAASA
+304 YRDAASA

-316 GLDSNRDDAYY
+316 ELDNNRDDAYY

-341 AIVPLQKAVELN
+341 AIAPLQKAVELN
-353 LNYKD
+353 LDYKD

-397 LGLCRIELKQ
+397 LGLSRIELKQ
-407 LEEAI
+407 FEEAI

-464 KAILFMYDK
+464 KTILFMYDK
-473 AGNHEKAIEAAKS
+473 AGNHEKAIEAARS
-486 IIELKPDSMGDI
+486 IIELKPDSTGDI

-515 KTFNEILAI
+515 KTFNEVLAI

-592 RLDYSNG
+592 RFDYSNG

-623 KLKAINPQLAQK
+623 KLTGINPQLAQK

>member
-1 LTEYSSMCKFI
+1 
-12 FDFLFSYKKAH
+12 
-23 DFNKEV
+23 
-29 IVRGNKIKWIILL
+29 VRGNKIKWIILL

-52 FSQAEQAQEI
+52 FSQAEQTQEI
-62 LEKNQAGVVYL
+62 LEKNQTGVVHL

-78 EKETVAE
+78 DKEIISE

-105 AKSVTGKNF
+105 AKSVAGKNF

-129 KLNLAL
+129 NLNLAL

-159 YAVGADHSGEIGA
+159 YAIGSDKTGEIGA

-186 KRFVETSLSVPQSFN
+186 KRFVETSLSIPQSFD

-243 KNYQHEDYLATF
+243 KDYQHEDYLATF
-255 EGAFLA
+255 EGAYLA

-273 AQNYLEKVVELSP
+273 AQIYLEKVIELSP

-316 GLDSNRDDAYY
+316 ELDNNRDDAHY

-341 AIVPLQKAVELN
+341 AIAPLQKAVELN
-353 LNYKD
+353 LDHKD

-450 LLAQLSPE
+450 LLAKLSPE

-464 KAILFMYDK
+464 KTILFMYDK
-473 AGNHEKAIEAAKS
+473 AGNHEKAIEAARS
-486 IIELKPDSMGDI
+486 IIELKPDSTGDI

-515 KTFNEILAI
+515 KTFNEVLAI
-524 NPADEYSHSNIGYI
+524 NPADEYSHSSIGYI

-623 KLKAINPQLAQK
+623 KLTGINPQLAQK

>member
-1 LTEYSSMCKFI
+1 M
-12 FDFLFSYKKAH
+12 
-23 DFNKEV
+23 
-29 IVRGNKIKWIILL
+29 RGNKIKWLILFIL
-42 VLFTFPSAFL
+42 IFFPSAFI
-52 FSQAEQAQEI
+52 FSQTEQTQEI
-62 LEKNQAGVVYL
+62 FEKNQEGVVYL
-73 TVLGD
+73 TALGD

-85 GSGFVVEQGVM
+85 GSGFVVERGVM

-105 AKSVTGKNF
+105 ARSIVGKNF

-129 KLNLAL
+129 DLDIAL

-145 SMGNSDELNMGKKV
+145 SFGNSDELGLGKQV
-159 YAVGADHSGEIGA
+159 YAVGSDETGEIGV
-172 SEGTVRNILEIEPT
+172 SEGTVRNILELEPT

-201 GAPLIDVNGKVLGM
+201 GAPLLDIDGKVVGM
-215 IVFLERRLKFILPS
+215 VVFLERRLKFILPS
-229 NLMKTVQKKSLVKF
+229 NLLKTLQKKIVVKF
-243 KNYQHEDYLATF
+243 KDYQHEDYLATF

-273 AQNYLEKVVELSP
+273 AQSYLEKVVELNP
-286 MNIEPISLLASV
+286 MNIEAVLLLASV

-304 YQKAASA
+304 YQEAASA
-311 YQKVI
+311 YQKAI
-316 GLDSNRDDAYY
+316 ELDSNMDNAHY
-327 QLGIVNLRLGKYRD
+327 QLGIVYLRLGKYRE
-341 AIVPLQKAVELN
+341 AIAPLQKAAELN
-353 LNYKD
+353 PDYKD
-358 AHFYTGNAYKELK
+358 AYFYTGNAYKELK
-371 EHAKAVEAYENYLNL
+371 ELNKAVEAYENYLNL
-386 KPEDPWEGYYR
+386 KPENPWEGYYR

-407 LEEAI
+407 FDEAA
-412 TALNEA
+412 TALSGA

-450 LLAQLSPE
+450 LLAKLSPE

-473 AGNHEKAIEAAKS
+473 AGKHEKAIEAAKA
-486 IIELKPDSMGDI
+486 IIEMKPDSTGDI
-498 YNLGLMYQKLKK
+498 YNLGLMYQKQKR

-515 KTFNEILAI
+515 KTFNEVLAI

-538 YYIQKKYNK
+538 YYLQEKYSK
-547 SIAAFKKFVE
+547 SIAAFKKFLE
-557 LSPDNADG
+557 IAPDNADG

-579 DAALEPLKKTIEL
+579 DAALEPLKKTIDI
-592 RLDYSNG
+592 RPDYGSG

-613 DNYSAKELYN
+613 DNYSAKEMYN
-623 KLKAINPQLAQK
+623 KLTAINPGLAQK
-635 LKQHIR
+635 LKQYIR

>member
-1 LTEYSSMCKFI
+1 MCKFI
-12 FDFLFSYKKAH
+12 FYFLLSYKNAH

-29 IVRGNKIKWIILL
+29 IVRGSKIRWLILFIL
-42 VLFTFPSAFL
+42 IFFPSAL
-52 FSQAEQAQEI
+52 IFSQTEQTQEI
-62 LEKNQAGVVYL
+62 LEKNQTGVVYL

-85 GSGFVVEQGVM
+85 GSGFVVEKGVM

-105 AKSVTGKNF
+105 AKSMAGKNF

-129 KLNLAL
+129 NLNLAL

-159 YAVGADHSGEIGA
+159 YAVGGNELGEIGA
-172 SEGTVRNILEIEPT
+172 SEGTVRNILEIETT
-186 KRFVETSLSVPQSFN
+186 KRFIETSLSVPLNFN
-201 GAPLIDVNGKVLGM
+201 GAPLMDVNGKVLGM
-215 IVFLERRLKFILPS
+215 VVFLERTLKFILPS

-243 KNYQHEDYLATF
+243 QDYQHEDYLATF

-273 AQNYLEKVVELSP
+273 AQKYLEKVVKLSP

-304 YQKAASA
+304 YKEAAPA

-316 GLDSNRDDAYY
+316 ELDNNRDDAYY
-327 QLGIVNLRLGKYRD
+327 QLGIVNLRLEKYRD
-341 AIVPLQKAVELN
+341 SIAPLQQAVELN
-353 LNYKD
+353 PDLKD
-358 AHFYTGNAYKELK
+358 AYFYIGNAYKELK
-371 EHAKAVEAYENYLNL
+371 EPAKAVEAYESYLNL
-386 KPEDPWEGYYR
+386 KPEEPWEGYFR
-397 LGLCRIELKQ
+397 LGLSRIELKQ
-407 LEEAI
+407 FKEAT
-412 TALNEA
+412 TALKEA

-429 YYLAQAYDQANQYEK
+429 YYLAQAYEKANQYEK
-444 AEETYK
+444 AEEIYK

-464 KAILFMYDK
+464 KTILFMHDK
-473 AGNHEKAIEAAKS
+473 AGNHEKAIEAARS
-486 IIELKPDSMGDI
+486 IIELKPDSIGDI

-515 KTFNEILAI
+515 KTFNEVLAM
-524 NPADEYSHSNIGYI
+524 NPADQYSHSNIGYI
-538 YYIQKKYNK
+538 YYIQNKYTK
-547 SIAAFKKFVE
+547 SIAAFKKFVK
-557 LSPDNADG
+557 LSPDSADG

-579 DAALEPLKKTIEL
+579 DAALEPLQKTIEL
-592 RLDYSNG
+592 RFDYSNG

-623 KLKAINPQLAQK
+623 KLTPLNPQLAQK
-635 LKQHIR
+635 LKQHLR

>member
-1 LTEYSSMCKFI
+1 M
-12 FDFLFSYKKAH
+12 
-23 DFNKEV
+23 
-29 IVRGNKIKWIILL
+29 RGNKIKWIILL

-52 FSQAEQAQEI
+52 FSQAEQTQEI
-62 LEKNQAGVVYL
+62 LEKNQTGVIYL
-73 TVLGD
+73 SALGD
-78 EKETVAE
+78 DKEIISE

-105 AKSVTGKNF
+105 AKSVAGKNF

-129 KLNLAL
+129 NLNLAL

-159 YAVGADHSGEIGA
+159 YAVGGDETGEIGA

-186 KRFVETSLSVPQSFN
+186 KRFVETSLSIPQSFN

-243 KNYQHEDYLATF
+243 KDWQHEDYLATF

-261 GKVASLLDETGR
+261 GKAASLLDETGR

-298 YNRQRN
+298 YNKQRN
-304 YQKAASA
+304 YHKAAST

-316 GLDSNRDDAYY
+316 ELDNNRDDAHY

-341 AIVPLQKAVELN
+341 AIAPLQKSVELN
-353 LNYKD
+353 PDYKN

-464 KAILFMYDK
+464 KTILFMYDK
-473 AGNHEKAIEAAKS
+473 AGNHEKAIEAARS
-486 IIELKPDSMGDI
+486 IIELKPDSTGDI

-510 YDEAI
+510 YNEAI
-515 KTFNEILAI
+515 KTFNEVLAI
-524 NPADEYSHSNIGYI
+524 NPADEYSHSSIGYI

-557 LSPDNADG
+557 LSPDKADG

-570 ICNMQLKKF
+570 ICNMQIKKY

-592 RLDYSNG
+592 RPDYSDG

-623 KLKAINPQLAQK
+623 KLTGINPQLAQK

>member
-1 LTEYSSMCKFI
+1 MCKFI
-12 FDFLFSYKKAH
+12 FDFLLSYKKAH

-42 VLFTFPSAFL
+42 TLIFFPSAL
-52 FSQAEQAQEI
+52 IFSQTEQAQEI

-78 EKETVAE
+78 EKETIAE

-105 AKSVTGKNF
+105 AKSVAGKNF

-129 KLNLAL
+129 NLNLAL

-159 YAVGADHSGEIGA
+159 YAVGSDEIGEIGA
-172 SEGTVRNILEIEPT
+172 SEGTVINILEIEPT
-186 KRFVETSLSVPQSFN
+186 KRFVETSLSVPQNFS
-201 GAPLIDVNGKVLGM
+201 GAPLADVNGKVLGM

-243 KNYQHEDYLATF
+243 KDYQHEDYLATF

-304 YQKAASA
+304 YQRAASA

-316 GLDSNRDDAYY
+316 ELDNNRDDAYY

-341 AIVPLQKAVELN
+341 AIAPLQKAVELN
-353 LNYKD
+353 LDHKD

-464 KAILFMYDK
+464 KTILFMYDK

-486 IIELKPDSMGDI
+486 IIELKPDSTGDI
-498 YNLGLMYQKLKK
+498 YNLGLMYQKQKK

-592 RLDYSNG
+592 RLDYSKG

>member
-1 LTEYSSMCKFI
+1 MCKFV
-12 FDFLFSYKKAH
+12 FDFLFSYKKMMST
-23 DFNKEV
+23 KEV

-52 FSQAEQAQEI
+52 FSQAEQTQEI
-62 LEKNQAGVVYL
+62 LEKIQKGVIYL
-73 TVLGD
+73 SVFGD
-78 EKETVAE
+78 DKEIISE

-105 AKSVTGKNF
+105 AKSAAGKNF

-129 KLNLAL
+129 NLNIAL
-135 LKIKGKTPAL
+135 LKIKSKIPAL
-145 SMGNSDELNMGKKV
+145 SFGNSDELNLGKKV
-159 YAVGADHSGEIGA
+159 YAVGSDETGEIGA
-172 SEGTVRNILEIEPT
+172 SKGTVRNILELEPS
-186 KRFVETSLSVPQSFN
+186 KRFVETSLSVPLSFN
-201 GAPLIDVNGKVLGM
+201 GAPLADVNGKVLGM
-215 IVFLERRLKFILPS
+215 IVFLERKLKFILPS
-229 NLMKTVQKKSLVKF
+229 NLMKTVKKKSLVKF
-243 KNYQHEDYLATF
+243 KDYQHEDYLATF

-286 MNIEPISLLASV
+286 MNIKPISLLASV

-304 YQKAASA
+304 YQKAARA

-316 GLDSNRDDAYY
+316 ELDSNRDDAYY
-327 QLGIVNLRLGKYRD
+327 QLGIVNLRIGKYRE
-341 AIVPLQKAVELN
+341 AITPLQKAVELN
-353 LNYKD
+353 PDYKD
-358 AHFYTGNAYKELK
+358 AYFYTGNAYKEIK
-371 EHAKAVEAYENYLNL
+371 ELAKAVEAYENYLNL
-386 KPEDPWEGYYR
+386 KPENPWEGYFR
-397 LGLCRIELKQ
+397 LGVCRIELKQ
-407 LEEAI
+407 FEDAI

-418 AKEKPQDIKTN
+418 VKEKPQDIKTN

-464 KAILFMYDK
+464 KTILIMYDK
-473 AGNHEKAIEAAKS
+473 AGNLEKAIEAAKS
-486 IIELKPDSMGDI
+486 IIELKPDSLGDI
-498 YNLGLMYQKLKK
+498 YNLALMYQKRKR

-515 KTFNEILAI
+515 KTFNEVLAI
-524 NPADEYSHSNIGYI
+524 NPADKYSYSNIGYI

-557 LSPDNADG
+557 LAPDKADG

-570 ICNMQLKKF
+570 ICNMQIKKYES
-579 DAALEPLKKTIEL
+579 ALEPLKKTIEL
-592 RLDYSNG
+592 QLDYSNG
-599 NAIYNLAICYLNLH
+599 NAIYNLAIVYLNLH
-613 DNYSAKELYN
+613 DNYSAKELYD
-623 KLKAINPQLAQK
+623 KLTAINPQLAQK
-635 LKQHIR
+635 LKQHLR